1 MAGVVVDNDVVVS
14 GWSAGA
20 EEVVVV
26 VGETGL
32 DDEFVEDPGLH
43 RTRPEPQYAKR
54 FLP

>member
-14 GWSAGA
+14 GCSAGA
-20 EEVVVV
+20 EEVVVVV

-43 RTRPEPQYAKR
+43 RTRPEPQ
-54 FLP
+54 